1 MIRALFLRRA
11 ARRAMLCGAMFALGL
26 GACTSPPSHDVR
38 TLEQLTEMAQA
49 GDPGAQTALGQ
60 AYEKGLGVRA
70 SIDQAL
76 RWFERASK
84 GGDPFAPFRIGAL
97 YERGIGVE
105 QDYAEAAHWYRIA
118 AERGNDT
125 AQASLAHLY
134 EHGLGVPQ
142 DYDAAIYWY
151 EAARITW
158 AARAEYPVEAAFAT
172 GREGANYG
180 APPAEALLSNPPPAG
195 AGDDVTA
202 GAPVVSGEA
211 ASSLPSDPA
220 ADPLGALLEKLVAA
234 GPAMPVLDAGEVIS
248 LAQAVPD
255 NPAPDDFVPDDSVP
269 GDPAPEFAAHL
280 ASFRT
285 ADAAAREWDR
295 LAGVHGSLFTDLA
308 PWLDGVALGEVDGE
322 GFVRLLAAP
331 FEDRASAERFCAE
344 LAAVNLYC
352 KVVVR

>member
-1 MIRALFLRRA
+1 MIRAHLLRRA

-26 GACTSPPSHDVR
+26 GACASPPGHEVR
-38 TLEQLTEMAQA
+38 TVEQLTEMANA
-49 GDPGAQTALGQ
+49 DDPGAQAALGQ

-76 RWFERASK
+76 RWYGLASE
-84 GGDPFAPFRIGAL
+84 GGDPFAPFQIGAL

-142 DYDAAIYWY
+142 DYAAAVYWY
-151 EAARITW
+151 EAARTTW

-172 GREGANYG
+172 GREGADYSE
-180 APPAEALLSNPPPAG
+180 PPPEALLFDPSPVSAD
-195 AGDDVTA
+195 AAEAAD
-202 GAPVVSGEA
+202 APVVIGEETA
-211 ASSLPSDPA
+211 PPTDPA
-220 ADPLGALLEKLVAA
+220 ADPLAALREQLDAA
-234 GPAMPVLDAGEVIS
+234 GPAMPSIDPGEVTS
-248 LAQAVPD
+248 AALDGPD
-255 NPAPDDFVPDDSVP
+255 DPAPDE
-269 GDPAPEFAAHL
+269 PAPEFAAHL

-295 LAGVHGSLFTDLA
+295 LAGIQGGLFTDLA
-308 PWLDGVALGEVDGE
+308 PWLDGVALGATDGE

-331 FEDRASAERFCAE
+331 FADRTTAERFCTE
-344 LAAVNLYC
+344 LVAANLYC
-352 KVVVR
+352 KVVAR